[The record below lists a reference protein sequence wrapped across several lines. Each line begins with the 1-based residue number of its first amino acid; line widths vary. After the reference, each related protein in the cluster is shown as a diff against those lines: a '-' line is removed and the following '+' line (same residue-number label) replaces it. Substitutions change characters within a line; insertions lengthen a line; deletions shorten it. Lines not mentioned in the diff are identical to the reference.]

1 MGYMKHHAIVVTSWN
16 DELLQEVHAKAMEIF
31 DQVAPITPPVVNGYV
46 SFLIAPDGSKEG
58 WPDSHIGDYKRKEF
72 IAWVDSKRY
81 DDGDTAVEY
90 VEVQFGDDEENTK
103 IIRHSDDHIA
113 RVRKSIFEAIGD

>member
-1 MGYMKHHAIVVTSWN
+1 MGLIKHHAIVVTSWD
-16 DELLQEVHAKAMEIF
+16 DELLQEMHAKALEIF

-58 WPDSHIGDYKRKEF
+58 WSDSSIGDKAREKF
-72 IAWVDSKRY
+72 IRWIDSKRY
-81 DDGDTAVEY
+81 DDGGTAIDY
-90 VEVQFGDDEENTK
+90 VEIQFGDDERKTK

-113 RVRKSIFEAIGD
+113 RTRESLFKAIGK